1 MNRVRAATGAAIA
14 LGCVG
19 RCGCAAAGADAAHLE
34 EVLVTSR
41 KIAEP
46 HWSVPLNI
54 NVLDRERMI
63 AASVADLAAVARLAP
78 GLYFESLWGGAG
90 SAPVLRGQ
98 AQPSTA
104 GDNVGVFVDG
114 VYQAERTAIDILP
127 LDIERIEV
135 VHGPQSTLFGHS
147 TFTGALHY
155 VPRVATREHASG
167 MELGLG
173 SDDAWSASGYL
184 SGPLPTGRLLGRL
197 AAGTRN
203 AAGTW
208 VDSGDG
214 KSLGDYS
221 RDAVAASVVTAG
233 SGPWSAR
240 LAGRW
245 SRSSS
250 GHPAQAS
257 IAGPEYNCGAIDP
270 VSGYWSYFCG
280 DLPTSGRV
288 ALSSGVPDSTN
299 EASQVLLRIS
309 WSGPALT
316 FESETSYYRGASEIY
331 RDFDSSARGETF
343 GVCTLQ
349 ASCPRPQVP
358 PSQVNRLVQAN
369 SVSRQSPET
378 EEWSQ
383 ELRMHGSATGQFE
396 WLIGLAGYLTR
407 ERSAGYLGFDRGDL
421 SPGEALTV
429 LLPPTPLLTGPIA
442 RGNRALVDDP
452 NREQVLQSRS
462 ETERRTLAVFGAA
475 SYRPSDRIGLRAE
488 LRTTWE
494 QQELDSQVANFLP
507 SFGRAVPAQ
516 DFTDLT
522 PRVSVDFAPTANSML
537 YASAAKGSRSGGI
550 NPLPDLPPGEQ
561 TFDPE
566 YNWTYEIAGRYR
578 DEQHRW
584 LGSVTVY
591 HIDWQDTQIIGFSS
605 DPAVANLITRNTAGI
620 RTNGVEMMLEAQV
633 HPRLTLHGAY
643 SFADPEFVRGSDD
656 PGSSLF
662 CGLKGSNQTSSFCT
676 VGPPRSGQ
684 APPGTLVPYV
694 DGNMPQRAPQLQ
706 WAVGLRA
713 EPPPF
718 AGGWRPTGAVDLSYQ
733 DNVFDRAI
741 NGARFGERTLLSAR
755 LGVTKGP
762 WTAELWGTSLTDE
775 RYIRAVSTRGA
786 AFYPVAPRPLDLV
799 FGEGRRFGFTLR
811 YER

>member
-1 MNRVRAATGAAIA
+1 MNRLRRTSGAALAVI
-14 LGCVG
+14 CIG
-19 RCGCAAAGADAAHLE
+19 RCGCAAAAADTVPLE
-34 EVLVTSR
+34 EVIVTAR

-46 HWSVPLNI
+46 SWGVPLNI
-54 NVLDRERMI
+54 DVLDRDRMI
-63 AASVADLAAVARLAP
+63 AASVVDLASVARLVP

-104 GDNVGVFVDG
+104 GDNVGVFIDG
-114 VYQAERTAIDILP
+114 VYQAERTAIDVTP
-127 LDIERIEV
+127 LDVERIEI

-155 VPRVATREHASG
+155 VPRAATSEHTRG
-167 MELGLG
+167 IELGVG
-173 SDDAWSASGYL
+173 SNDAWSASGYV
-184 SGPLPTGRLLGRL
+184 SGPLPTGRLLGRI
-197 AAGTRN
+197 AAGSRDG
-203 AAGTW
+203 AGTW
-208 VDSGDG
+208 INSHDG
-214 KSLGDYS
+214 ESLGDYS

-233 SGPWSAR
+233 SEPWSVR

-245 SRSSS
+245 FRARS

-270 VSGYWSYFCG
+270 ASGYWSYFCG
-280 DLPTSGRV
+280 GLPTSGRV
-288 ALSSGVPDSTN
+288 ALSSGLPDSTN
-299 EASQVLLRIS
+299 DASQVSLGIL

-316 FESETSYYRGASEIY
+316 FESETSYYRGASDIY
-331 RDFDSSARGETF
+331 RDFDSSASGETF

-349 ASCPRPQVP
+349 ATCPRPQIP
-358 PSQVNRLVQAN
+358 PSQVNRLVQTN

-383 ELRMHGSATGQFE
+383 ELRLHGSAAAAFD
-396 WLIGLAGYLTR
+396 WLVGLAGYLTL
-407 ERSAGYLGFDRGDL
+407 ERSAGYFGFARGDL
-421 SPGEALTV
+421 STSEALTA
-429 LLPPTPLLTGPIA
+429 LLPLTPLLTGPVA

-452 NREQVLQSRS
+452 NRQQVVQSRS
-462 ETERRTLAVFGAA
+462 ETERRTIAVFGAV
-475 SYRPSDRIGLRAE
+475 SYRPSDRVGLRAE
-488 LRTTWE
+488 LRSTWE

-522 PRVSVDFAPTANSML
+522 PRVSVDFAPTAHSML

-550 NPLPDLPPGEQ
+550 NPIPDLPPGEQ

-584 LGSVTVY
+584 LGSVTAY
-591 HIDWQDTQIIGFSS
+591 HIDWRDTQIVGFSS
-605 DPAVANLITRNTAGI
+605 DPAVANLITRNTAGV
-620 RTNGVEMMLEAQV
+620 RTNGVEMTLEARL
-633 HPRLTLHGAY
+633 HPLLTMHGAY

-656 PGSSLF
+656 PGSSGF
-662 CGLKGSNQTSSFCT
+662 CGLKGTNRTSSFCT

-684 APPGTLVPYV
+684 APPGTFVPYV
-694 DGNMPQRAPQLQ
+694 DGNMPQRAPRVQ
-706 WAVGLRA
+706 WAVGLRTD
-713 EPPPF
+713 PPPL
-718 AGGWRPTGAVDLSYQ
+718 AGDWRPTGAVDLSYQ
-733 DNVFDRAI
+733 DDVFDRAI
-741 NGARFGERTLLSAR
+741 NGARFGARTLLSAR
-755 LGVTKGP
+755 LGLGNGP
-762 WTAELWGTSLTDE
+762 WTVELWGTNLTDE
-775 RYIRAVSTRGA
+775 RYLRAVSTRGA

-799 FGEGRRFGFTLR
+799 FGDGRRVGLTLR